1 MATVKKLN
9 STYTIDTTDVYLTGN
24 LHVSGVYD
32 TTNVTD
38 STILDKNLYLNS
50 GETGAGVAGDGFS
63 GLIIER
69 GSQANVSL
77 RWNEGTDRWQITN
90 DGSTYA
96 NIISSTSGS
105 SALTAVIE
113 DPAPALGGNL
123 NTYGKTLLSNIG
135 NINFAGN
142 IQINNTGTLPTAVTS
157 ATVLYAGIPN
167 SGTSGIYVVNASAVN
182 EELITKKRAVAFSIL
197 L

>member
-24 LHVSGVYD
+24 LHVVGVYD

-50 GETGAGVAGDGFS
+50 GETGAGVGGDGLS
-63 GLIIER
+63 GLIVER

-77 RWNEGTDRWQITN
+77 RWNESYDRWQITN

-96 NIISSTSGS
+96 NILSSTSTS

-113 DPAPALGGNL
+113 DPTPALGGNL
-123 NTYGKTLLSNIG
+123 NTNGKTLSSNIG
-135 NINFAGN
+135 NINFDGN
-142 IQINNTGTLPTAVTS
+142 IQFNNTGTAPTAITN

-167 SGTSGIYVVNASAVN
+167 AGTSGLYVVNDVAAN
-182 EELITKKRAVAFSIL
+182 EELITKKRAFAFSIL